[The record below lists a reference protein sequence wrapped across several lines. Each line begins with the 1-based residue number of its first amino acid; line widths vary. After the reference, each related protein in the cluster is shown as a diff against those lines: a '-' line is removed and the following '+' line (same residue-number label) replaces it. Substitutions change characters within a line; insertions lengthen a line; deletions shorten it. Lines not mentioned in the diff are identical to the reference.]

1 MVDEE
6 KKVVGDRKFEGIYT
20 FSSGGR
26 GSVVSCKRE
35 LNVSNNVTV
44 NNRAIVNNNVTVNNN
59 AIIRKS
65 RLADFSG
72 PWTKMGF
79 GKLVF
84 VANYTGNE

>member
-6 KKVVGDRKFEGIYT
+6 EKVVGDRKFECIYT

-35 LNVSNNVTV
+35 SNVSNNAIV

-65 RLADFSG
+65 RRLGRFKEVSI
-72 PWTKMGF
+72 F
-79 GKLVF
+79 
-84 VANYTGNE
+84 